1 MNIQMKRLYEAAKAL
16 RNLDSQAEVA
26 RAMNVSSQV
35 INNWEAR
42 GISKAGLINAQAVLG
57 CSATWLETGVGAMTL
72 ASIDPASVPGS
83 IPVERADRDNERF
96 VHIKKVKLRLS
107 AGVTGF
113 QADPE
118 FDDGGTVP
126 LDPRWIAKHKFVP
139 SKLIAIKVKGE
150 SMEPSLHEGDIV
162 VINTEDQKPV
172 DGVVFAVNYEGEAV
186 VKRLSR
192 DIGQWWLTSDNAD
205 QRKYHRKMC
214 RNRECIIIGRVVRRE
229 GDRI

>member
-1 MNIQMKRLYEAAKAL
+1 MNIQMTRLYEAAEAL
-16 RNLDSQAEVA
+16 KNLHSQAEVA
-26 RAMNVSSQV
+26 RALNVSSQV

-42 GISKAGLINAQAVLG
+42 GISKAGLINAQTVLG
-57 CSATWLETGVGAMTL
+57 CSASWLESGVGAMSLTT
-72 ASIDPASVPGS
+72 IEPANVSGS
-83 IPVERADRDNERF
+83 IRVEQADRDNTNF

-118 FDDGGTVP
+118 FDDGGTIP

-162 VINTEDQKPV
+162 IINTEDQKPV

-192 DIGQWWLTSDNAD
+192 DIGEWWLTSDNAD

-214 RNRECIIIGRVVRRE
+214 RNGECIIIGRVVRRE
-229 GDRI
+229 GDKI